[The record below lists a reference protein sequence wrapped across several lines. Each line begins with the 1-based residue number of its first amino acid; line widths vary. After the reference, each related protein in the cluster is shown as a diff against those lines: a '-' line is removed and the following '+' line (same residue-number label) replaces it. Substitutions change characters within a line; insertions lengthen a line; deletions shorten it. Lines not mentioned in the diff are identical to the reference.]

1 MVTKLC
7 LRVLL
12 EATQVIYQ
20 SKCSYVVWRLQGW
33 LCAVTKLE
41 SCNDHNQQINSRS
54 FYCWNHSKQH
64 MPQGLLMRSFSKH
77 TSLICERHT

>member
-54 FYCWNHSKQH
+54 FC
-64 MPQGLLMRSFSKH
+64 
-77 TSLICERHT
+77 C